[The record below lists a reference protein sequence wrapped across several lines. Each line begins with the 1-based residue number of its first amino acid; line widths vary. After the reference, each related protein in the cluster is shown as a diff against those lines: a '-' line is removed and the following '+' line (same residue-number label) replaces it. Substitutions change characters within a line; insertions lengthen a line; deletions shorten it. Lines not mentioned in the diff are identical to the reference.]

1 MSSSNKLAL
10 PTKLKYGFAD
20 PHKLQDE
27 LFELCERH
35 DALYMLD
42 PDSIWKPVQQEK
54 LNKLLASHAPLNSS
68 QAALK
73 LKQEASIANMRIEI
87 DLIAQLKEQFCECAD
102 QIMFLSEGVVQDNQ
116 EEHDLMLANTVNE
129 GRKLKEAIKQC

>member
-1 MSSSNKLAL
+1 MSSSNKIAL
-10 PTKLKYGFAD
+10 SSKLKYGFSD

-42 PDSIWKPVQQEK
+42 PESIWKPVQQQK
-54 LNKLLASHAPLNSS
+54 LNDLLASHASPSNA

-73 LKQEASIANMRIEI
+73 QKI
-87 DLIAQLKEQFCECAD
+87 DE
-102 QIMFLSEGVVQDNQ
+102 
-116 EEHDLMLANTVNE
+116 ANTKARN
-129 GRKLKEAIKQC
+129 GFDSLSQHKKKYT